1 MNVTRTI
8 DIIIMFGVVINCY
21 VNVKKYLEDKNGR

>member
-1 MNVTRTI
+1 MVVI

-21 VNVKKYLEDKNGR
+21 VNVKKYLEDRNGR

>member
-1 MNVTRTI
+1 MNIMVI
-8 DIIIMFGVVINCY
+8 VDIIIMFGVVINCY